1 MWKIIFIIQKPESML
16 MDLQPRKMLRTSLI
30 TISPS
35 LDCISNEHIEKIHIP
50 FISPSLDCI
59 SNERIEKIHIPLLA
73 HVPLM
78 RTSHWSKLSSYQ
90 KCESRFELLMLINI
104 CLSIL
109 KVVWNRQPMAN
120 QYWST
125 KSKCKF
131 CTLWKSV
138 FLNPPRRK
146 NCKPKCDWCTFYFLA
161 PYVGS
166 L

>member
-1 MWKIIFIIQKPESML
+1 MWKIIFIIQKPESIL
-16 MDLQPRKMLRTSLI
+16 MDLQRRKMLRTSLI
-30 TISPS
+30 TV
-35 LDCISNEHIEKIHIP
+35 
-50 FISPSLDCI
+50 SPSLDCI

-90 KCESRFELLMLINI
+90 KCESRFELLMLINVY
-104 CLSIL
+104 LSIL

-125 KSKCKF
+125 KSKYKF
-131 CTLWKSV
+131 CTLWKSG